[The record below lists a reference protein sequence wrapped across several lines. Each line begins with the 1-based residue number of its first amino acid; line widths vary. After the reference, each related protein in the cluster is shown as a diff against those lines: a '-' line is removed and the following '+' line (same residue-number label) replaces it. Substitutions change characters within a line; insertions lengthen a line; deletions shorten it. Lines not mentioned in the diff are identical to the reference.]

1 LIELVVVVI
10 LISVFAALAIPQVT
24 RQLRDRRVHEAAQ
37 RIAYLYRL
45 AKLRAAGQGGA
56 VNVQYG
62 PGTNG
67 QGAFTVLDA
76 LVGVP
81 PGGEARCTIMPS
93 SSCTGTV
100 WENTALDGTGTAR
113 QVSTFDLGQTAGLDH
128 VRAEMFRNTDAAE
141 TSGTSV
147 GTLEICFTP
156 LGRTFVRTGPV
167 VVWQPLNEVP
177 AVRVFREA
185 EGVGRL
191 GLTREVLL
199 LPSGAARLT
208 L

>member
-56 VNVQYG
+56 VSVLYG
-62 PGTNG
+62 AGTNG

-76 LVGVP
+76 LVGLP
-81 PGGEARCTIMPS
+81 QGSDPQRCNIMPR
-93 SSCTGTV
+93 SSCTGT
-100 WENTALDGTGTAR
+100 WLPDDTAR
-113 QVSTFDLGQTAGLDH
+113 AVSTFDLGLTSGLDR
-128 VRAEMFRNTDAAE
+128 VQAEMYTGTTADDD
-141 TSGTSV
+141 SGTRQTS
-147 GTLEICFTP
+147 LEICFTP
-156 LGRTFVRTGPV
+156 LGRTFVRNGPPA
-167 VVWQPLNEVP
+167 VWQPLNAVP
-177 AVRVFREA
+177 AVRVYRTA
-185 EGVGRL
+185 EGSGRL
-191 GLTREVLL
+191 GLTREVLV
-199 LPSGAARLT
+199 LPSGAARLA